1 VEQAVESHLRT
12 PRNVGLASEWR
23 FYGCAST
30 IANGAT
36 SPRRSVECTKDAV
49 PKCSPEAMKGLPIKQ
64 YSFMLVWIASSF
76 QYVVCIACLLRG
88 EALAEPET
96 KDTTRDETMTK
107 KENTGLVLMLG
118 SAAAAIQLTI
128 FFSPILRGWFYSICL
143 GALIIVFASGAD
155 LFRGNE

>member
-1 VEQAVESHLRT
+1 MWNKPWNPTFRT
-12 PRNVGLASEWR
+12 PRNVGHPSEWR
-23 FYGCAST
+23 FYSCGST

-36 SPRRSVECTKDAV
+36 SPRRSMECTKDAV

-76 QYVVCIACLLRG
+76 QCVVCVACLLRG
-88 EALAEPET
+88 ET
-96 KDTTRDETMTK
+96 KDTTRGETMTK

-143 GALIIVFASGAD
+143 GVLIIVFASGAD